1 MNTHGECHLSYSVF
15 EADFAFRLAVDLKNA
30 GIAVWFDR
38 MDTSH
43 EREWAAANASALGR
57 ASTLI
62 CALSTHYIQSNYTRS
77 ELDYAIGNQLNIVTL
92 LTSAIPQT
100 SWPSEVPRGFT
111 INFNDWRDPELY
123 AQSFEHLLMLL
134 DELGIHPAA
143 VPDDATRY
151 LNDLVARIEMRRAN
165 LEFVDISE
173 SSDIITADVRPL
185 SRLKPVWGVPGRITL
200 REPVPSAGGLWRT
213 HVGLSLS
220 DAAARHPRLV
230 VVGPPAIGKTTILE
244 RLVLDAAYAL
254 LAGQRDRGL
263 PVLLSLSQWDEDTE
277 TIEEFIRSSWRLP
290 GDPLAL
296 LEAGHADLYLDGLN
310 ELGAASAQKAAHLR
324 AWLSGSSAPAR
335 VIVTCRSG
343 DYIGVL
349 DLGLP
354 VAEVHELDDVAIEQ
368 FVHAYLGHEKGAG
381 LLNLLFPAEDRA
393 DDAFPL
399 ALLARSPALLFGLV
413 FLYRI
418 SPHTDLPHS
427 VGAIYKRLLASL
439 WLWKRMTQMPGWLP
453 FKEMES
459 ALSRLALEMIR
470 ADLPAAL
477 TYNEVLE
484 AIGSETFL
492 AAGRNAGLL
501 LVNDQHVRF
510 ASATVQAYFAAI
522 SMTRADLQS
531 ILSSPR
537 FTERSLRIATR
548 WDEAIVMTAGMA
560 PNPEYLIRDIAEVD
574 PFLASACIASGVS
587 VSHPIYNSI
596 VEVLTGYARA
606 DDSEGRVAAALSL
619 DMIGQNAAPLLLEIM
634 RQGPFPVR
642 QAAAWAL
649 ADSGTPV
656 PPDMLKALRNWD
668 WNADERVGSAL
679 RGVGSS
685 AVPVLLEVLRDEHWA
700 KRRGA
705 AWALGEIADPAAV
718 PGLIEAL
725 YDDDAL
731 VRREAAIALRAM
743 QDPHAAEALVKALSD
758 QEKAVR
764 KAASEALSAYGAPV
778 VSLIVEALAGARP
791 EAQIAC
797 AEALGLIGG
806 SSAVLAL
813 IELSYDENPEI
824 RGAAVE
830 ALGRIGSP
838 EALPR
843 LTECL
848 RDHARASYEEMRISD
863 RARDALNKMG
873 TPEAMAALEMA
884 RRAGALPSEPSPD
897 IPERKRPQAGAGR
910 QLQRLPLP
918 QALRGLSHNDWQVRF
933 AAAQSLADYDDP
945 RAVTGLIGALRDE
958 DNQVRWA
965 AVRSLERHSGDSVIR
980 ALLYALR
987 DKDYLVSD
995 TAAEALGR
1003 MGARAV
1009 PGLIDALGDPN
1020 VDVRGAAIDALGQI
1034 ADPASVPALIRC
1046 LNDNNRPN
1054 REIARIA
1061 DRAANVLERIGTPQ
1075 ALAALAAWRD
1085 RAVQIT
1091 AITDSATNLV
1101 EPSTP
1106 DGRKAP
1112 PARETAWASLD
1123 QTLEALRSP
1132 DWHTRLAASKQL
1144 RLQAKNLR
1152 GLDDPTVI
1160 GRLAS
1165 ALRDPES
1172 AVRWAAVEALA
1183 WIRDPASLPM
1193 LLEALHDKQWT
1204 IRLAVIRA
1212 LVEIGHATAGPAL
1225 LEALHD
1231 RQASIREAAAEA
1243 IGRLAVGPEAIPSL
1257 QAALADPEGFVRRA
1271 VVEAL
1276 GEIGDKTV
1284 TPSLIGMLEDS
1295 DSQVRW
1301 AAIEALGKLGDPAAV
1316 EPLIGQLHD
1325 VDGPS
1330 WEDRRI
1336 CDIAADVL
1344 ESIGTPEA
1352 MAAVERWRQQA
1363 SQVPGKQG

>member
-1 MNTHGECHLSYSVF
+1 MNTHGACHLSYSVF

-38 MDTSH
+38 MDTAH

-62 CALSTHYIQSNYTRS
+62 CALSTHYIQSNYTRA
-77 ELDYAIGNQLNIVTL
+77 ELDYAIANQLNIVTL

-151 LNDLVARIEMRRAN
+151 LNDLVAQIEMRRAN

-173 SSDIITADVRPL
+173 SSDIIAADIRPL
-185 SRLKPVWGVPGRITL
+185 SRLKPVWGVPGRVIL
-200 REPVPSAGGLWRT
+200 REPVPSADGLWRT

-230 VVGPPAIGKTTILE
+230 IVGSPAIGKTTIVE
-244 RLVLDAAYAL
+244 RFVLDTAYAL
-254 LAGQRDRGL
+254 LAGRRDRGL
-263 PVLLSLSQWDEDTE
+263 PVLLSLSQWDDDTE

-296 LEAGHADLYLDGLN
+296 LKAGHADLYLDGLN
-310 ELGAASAQKAAHLR
+310 ELGAAGQQKAAHLR
-324 AWLSGSSAPAR
+324 AWLSSADAPAQA
-335 VIVTCRSG
+335 IITCRSG
-343 DYIGVL
+343 DYAGAL

-354 VAEVHELDDVAIEQ
+354 IVEVRELDDAAIEQ
-368 FVHAYLGHEKGAG
+368 FVQAYLGPEKAAG
-381 LLNLLFPAEDRA
+381 LLSLLFPAEERA

-399 ALLARSPALLFGLV
+399 ALLARSPGLLFGLV

-459 ALSRLALEMIR
+459 ALSRLALEMLR

-484 AIGSETFL
+484 ALGNEAFL

-501 LVNDQHVRF
+501 LIDNQHVRF
-510 ASATVQAYFAAI
+510 ASVTVQAYFAAI

-531 ILSSPR
+531 TLSSPR
-537 FTERSLRIATR
+537 FTERGLRIATR
-548 WDEAIVMTAGMA
+548 WDEAILMMAGMA

-574 PFLASACIASGVS
+574 PFLASACIASGAS

-606 DDSEGRVAAALSL
+606 GDSEGRVAAALSL
-619 DMIGQNAAPLLLEIM
+619 DMIGQNAAPLLLEMM

-649 ADSGTPV
+649 ADAGTPV
-656 PPDMLKALRNWD
+656 PQDMLKALRNWD

-743 QDPHAAEALVKALSD
+743 QDPHAAEALVRALSD

-764 KAASEALSAYGAPV
+764 KAASEALSAYSATV
-778 VSLIVEALAGARP
+778 VPLIVEALAGARP
-791 EAQIAC
+791 ETQIAC
-797 AEALGLIGG
+797 AEALGRIGG
-806 SSAVLAL
+806 SGAVHAL
-813 IELSYDENPEI
+813 IELSYAENPEI

-838 EALPR
+838 EVLPR
-843 LTECL
+843 LAECL
-848 RDHARASYEEMRISD
+848 RDHARANYEEMRISD

-884 RRAGALPSEPSPD
+884 RRAGALAPEPTPD
-897 IPERKRPQAGAGR
+897 IPERKRPQARAA
-910 QLQRLPLP
+910 QEPQRLPLP
-918 QALRGLSHNDWQVRF
+918 QALRGLSHSDWQVRF

-995 TAAEALGR
+995 SAAEALGR

-1009 PGLIDALGDPN
+1009 PGLIDALSDPS

-1061 DRAANVLERIGTPQ
+1061 DRAADVLERIGTPQ
-1075 ALAALAAWRD
+1075 ALTALAAWRD
-1085 RAVQIT
+1085 RAVQL
-1091 AITDSATNLV
+1091 AASAA
-1101 EPSTP
+1101 EPAKPNIP
-1106 DGRKAP
+1106 DGRKAS
-1112 PARETAWASLD
+1112 PARETAWSSLD
-1123 QTLEALRSP
+1123 QTIEALHSP
-1132 DWHTRLAASKQL
+1132 DWHTKLAASKQL

-1152 GLDDPTVI
+1152 GLDDPAVI
-1160 GRLAS
+1160 ERLAG
-1165 ALRDPES
+1165 ALRDRES

-1193 LLEALHDKQWT
+1193 LLETLHDKHWT

-1212 LVEIGHATAGPAL
+1212 LVEIGHATAVPAL
-1225 LEALHD
+1225 LEALRD

-1243 IGRLAVGPEAIPSL
+1243 VGRLAVGPEAIPNL

-1284 TPSLIGMLEDS
+1284 TPSLIEMLEDS

-1352 MAAVERWRQQA
+1352 MAAVARWRQQA
-1363 SQVPGKQG
+1363 SRVPGKQG